1 MIVKSIQLLHLI
13 LVLGIASSIFIP
25 NIEIKK
31 LALTFLLFIFAQY
44 ITNYGKCGL
53 TEIEYAIRG
62 EDYKEGFI
70 YRLVK
75 PVITVPEE
83 YFDKQLY
90 WIHLIWILILGY
102 QLTNYKILFLIK

>member
-1 MIVKSIQLLHLI
+1 MIINIIQLLHLG
-13 LVLGIASSIFIP
+13 LVLGLTSSIFIP
-25 NIEIKK
+25 NIQIKK

-62 EDYKEGFI
+62 EEYKEGFI

-75 PVITVPEE
+75 PVITVPEK
-83 YFDKQLY
+83 YFNEHLY
-90 WIHLIWILILGY
+90 WIHLMWILILGY
-102 QLTNYKILFLIK
+102 QLNQYKV